1 MSRTPGSPT
10 LPSTSVDLLVAVGI
24 SAGGVVSAQ
33 LVFALAG
40 HLSATGAYLATLI
53 PPVVLLLLAALG
65 AWTQGRP
72 LRAFGFL
79 LTEPWPATLT
89 FATLLTLLFLALRLD
104 SGFIFGFGRVLP
116 LAPILFGYFLLSAPV
131 IALGETALFV
141 GYVFRTFAARWPLWI
156 SILGSAGFFALYST
170 DLVSLPHL
178 GLDAALQYL
187 FTTTL
192 EALALGIVL
201 ALYLYK
207 SRWGLLGTFTVATA
221 LIAATELLPVGALF
235 PSWEVNFAASMVG
248 YAGLLIVVGVGLQ
261 EPRIQAQRYLGVRVG
276 PRRHRFRTRKADRA
290 ALRSTAVTLAI
301 AGLAF
306 LVVSYGLPAVSG
318 SPRPF
323 LAIATGSMVPTFHR
337 GEFVVIHH
345 VAAADIKVGT
355 IIAFAVSCLPAP
367 TVHRVI
373 RIVSGPPNWVFQT
386 KGDANPS
393 QDPCTV
399 PYSHVL
405 GAVAFYLPYLGFLI
419 LDPLFAASVI
429 VLLVLIPL
437 AWRERAS

>member
-1 MSRTPGSPT
+1 MKRSPGSPVS
-10 LPSTSVDLLVAVGI
+10 PSTSVDVIVAIGLSV
-24 SAGGVVSAQ
+24 AGVASAQ

-40 HLSATGAYLATLI
+40 HLSATGSYLSTLV
-53 PPVVLLLLAALG
+53 PPLVLVLLAVLG
-65 AWTQGRP
+65 ARVQGRP

-79 LTEPWPATLT
+79 LTEPWTTTLT
-89 FATLLTLLFLALRLD
+89 FAVLLTLLFLALRLD

-116 LAPILFGYFLLSAPV
+116 LPPVLFGYFLLSAPI

-141 GYVFRTFAARWPLWI
+141 GYVFRTFALRWPLW
-156 SILGSAGFFALYST
+156 SAILASAAFFAVYST
-170 DLVSLPHL
+170 NLAGLLRL
-178 GLDAALQYL
+178 GFDGALQYL

-192 EALALGIVL
+192 EGLALGIVL
-201 ALYLYK
+201 TLYAYK
-207 SRWGLLGTFTVATA
+207 SRWGLLGPFTVASA

-261 EPRIQAQRYLGVRVG
+261 EPRIQAQKYLGVRVG
-276 PRRHRFRTRKADRA
+276 PRRHRFRNRRADRA
-290 ALRSTAVTLAI
+290 ALQSTAVTLAI

-306 LVVSYGLPAVSG
+306 VIVSYGLPAASG

-345 VAAADIKVGT
+345 VAPADIKVGT
-355 IIAFAVSCLPAP
+355 IIAFSVSCLPAP

-373 RIVSGPPNWVFQT
+373 RIVSGPPDWVYQT

-429 VLLVLIPL
+429 VLLVLVPL
-437 AWRERAS
+437 AWRERGS